1 MKDAGAAEKPRIFID
16 RRGRWF
22 QDGVRITHRWTYLE
36 NNRNLDADGDGRLF
50 VDEGAGRVYV
60 ECEDAPFVVTTVDR
74 GKDGFFLRLNDESVE
89 ELDFA
94 TLTFSG
100 ENVPY
105 AMVRGRKFRAR
116 FSRPAYYE
124 FMKHARRD
132 GKGFYVESRGERHY
146 VNVKAP

>member
-1 MKDAGAAEKPRIFID
+1 MKDPGAAEKPRIFID

-36 NNRNLDADGDGRLF
+36 NNRNLDTDGDGRLF

-60 ECEDAPFVVTTVDR
+60 ECEDAPFVVAMVSR
-74 GKDGFFLRLNDESVE
+74 GEDGFFLRLNDESVE

-94 TLTFSG
+94 TLAFSG

-105 AMVRGRKFRAR
+105 ARVRGGKFRAR

-124 FMKHARRD
+124 FMKHAGRD

-146 VNVKAP
+146 MKGL

>member
-1 MKDAGAAEKPRIFID
+1 MKDAGRAEEPRIFID

-36 NNRNLDADGDGRLF
+36 NNRNLDTDGDGRLF

-60 ECEDAPFVVTTVDR
+60 ECEDAPFVVTMVSR
-74 GKDGFFLRLNDESVE
+74 EEDGFFLRLNDESVE
-89 ELDFA
+89 ELDFG
-94 TLTFSG
+94 TLTVSG

-105 AMVRGRKFRAR
+105 AGVRGGRFRAR

-124 FMKHARRD
+124 FMKHAGKD
-132 GKGFYVESRGERHY
+132 EKGFYVEDRGERHY
-146 VNVKAP
+146 VEGL

>member
-22 QDGVRITHRWTYLE
+22 QDGARITHRWTYLE

-60 ECEDAPFVVTTVDR
+60 ECEDAPFVVTMVDR
-74 GKDGFFLRLNDESVE
+74 GKDGVFLRLNDESVE

>member
-1 MKDAGAAEKPRIFID
+1 MKGAGRPERPRIFID

-22 QDGVRITHRWTYLE
+22 QDGIRITHRWTYLE
-36 NNRNLDADGDGRLF
+36 NNRNLDVDGDGRLF

-60 ECEDAPFVVTTVDR
+60 ECEDAPFVVTMVSR
-74 GKDGFFLRLNDESVE
+74 EKDGFSVRLNDESVE

-94 TLTFSG
+94 TLTVSG

-105 AMVRGRKFRAR
+105 ASVKKGKFRAR

-124 FMKHARRD
+124 FMKHAERD
-132 GKGFYVESRGERHY
+132 EKGFYIESRGEKRY
-146 VNVKAP
+146 VKGY

>member
-1 MKDAGAAEKPRIFID
+1 MKGAGAAERPRIFID
-16 RRGRWF
+16 RHGRWF

-36 NNRNLDADGDGRLF
+36 NNRNLDTDGDGRLF

-60 ECEDAPFVVTTVDR
+60 ECEDAPFVVAMVSR
-74 GKDGFFLRLNDESVE
+74 EEDGFFLRLNDESVE
-89 ELDFA
+89 ELDFS
-94 TLTFSG
+94 TLAFSA

-105 AMVRGRKFRAR
+105 ARVRGGKFRAR

-124 FMKHARRD
+124 FMKHAGRD

-146 VNVKAP
+146 MKGI

>member
-22 QDGVRITHRWTYLE
+22 QDGARITHRWTYLE

-60 ECEDAPFVVTTVDR
+60 ECEDAPFVVTMVDR

-105 AMVRGRKFRAR
+105 AMVRGGKFRAR

>member
-60 ECEDAPFVVTTVDR
+60 ECEDAPFVVTMVDR
-74 GKDGFFLRLNDESVE
+74 GKDGFFLRLNDESVA

-146 VNVKAP
+146 VKAP

>member
-105 AMVRGRKFRAR
+105 AMVRGKKFRAR

-132 GKGFYVESRGERHY
+132 GKGFYFESRGERHY